1 MARSK
6 GVERPRF
13 GGIRALK
20 SGRFQA
26 RYRRDGRTYTGP
38 DTFGS
43 EADAWA
49 WLATVEASMVTGQ
62 WRPGARSTTTLDSYA
77 QKWIAEHPRL
87 KDSTRAL
94 YANDYRLHVEPY
106 LGHLA
111 LRELTP
117 ALVRE
122 WHARLRAD
130 LKAEAIKRRAKAE
143 ARAAAQRA
151 RAKARAAAQ
160 SSDGRPA
167 DPRSATTRDA
177 RAIGPRSATTRDGSA
192 TAARCY
198 RLLRAICSGALKD
211 HEIQENPCQL
221 DGAGSPESAAG
232 ADERPTLSAAEVA
245 MLADAVPPRYRALVL
260 VLAWA
265 GLRIGEA
272 TALRRDDVDLTPGHE
287 SLRVSERVIRIPGAG
302 WNYDTP
308 KSRAGRRRVP
318 VPPHVAAELVEHLD
332 TYTGAD
338 GSALVFPTRTGAT
351 SREVAGAVITRRLND
366 MGRDDVRVH
375 DLRHTG
381 QVMAAVAGATQSE
394 LMRRM
399 GHSSTVAAQGYAHA
413 VEDHGRAV
421 ADLLSQIAE
430 GATVVPL
437 ASRRRRAR
445 NAS

>member
-38 DTFGS
+38 ETFGS

-62 WRPGARSTTTLDSYA
+62 WRPGARSTATLDSYA
-77 QKWIAEHPRL
+77 RKWIAEHPRL
-87 KDSTRAL
+87 KDTTRAL
-94 YANDYRLHVEPY
+94 YGNDYRLHVEPY
-106 LGHLA
+106 LGHLP
-111 LRELTP
+111 LRELSP
-117 ALVRE
+117 AVVST

-130 LKAEAIKRRAKAE
+130 LKAQAIERRARAE
-143 ARAAAQRA
+143 ARAAAQN
-151 RAKARAAAQ
+151 K
-160 SSDGRPA
+160 DGRA
-167 DPRSATTRDA
+167 M
-177 RAIGPRSATTRDGSA
+177 GPRSATTRDGSA

-198 RLLRAICSGALKD
+198 RLLRAICNGALKD

-221 DGAGSPESAAG
+221 DGAGSPEITAG

-245 MLADAVPPRYRALVL
+245 TLADAVPPRYKTLVL

-302 WNYDTP
+302 WDYGSP

-318 VPPHVAAELVEHLD
+318 VPPHVAAELVEHLA
-332 TYTGAD
+332 TYTGPEGD
-338 GSALVFPTRTGAT
+338 SLVFPTRTGAT
-351 SREVAGAVITRRLND
+351 SREVAGAVITRRLDD

-381 QVMAAVAGATQSE
+381 QVMAAVAGATQAE